1 MRNSVDVIFW
11 VHSAGK
17 FAAYIQRTAYG
28 ALQGHKEGDKGV
40 GEGLREGGRYAGCK
54 LCFIG

>member
-11 VHSAGK
+11 VHSAEK

-28 ALQGHKEGDKGV
+28 AEQGHKEGDRGGGELTSKG
-40 GEGLREGGRYAGCK
+40 GGYAGCK